1 MIYAV
6 MTIITQLEK
15 FYFFSETARRRD
27 EIAKEIERQKLQQEM
42 KEKKR
47 QAFLKRQNKIYCKIV
62 WKELADKNA
71 QK

>member
-1 MIYAV
+1 
-6 MTIITQLEK
+6 
-15 FYFFSETARRRD
+15 
-27 EIAKEIERQKLQQEM
+27 M